1 MQIYVLASIAL
12 AAVSAVQAKD
22 VADWEDCSK
31 DGSVCK
37 VSTSKCVK
45 HSDYYSQCMPAVLPT
60 GALCGQNDGTSVWK
74 YDNHCSPGET
84 CQATTSINFH
94 CRSTAT
100 AAPTTAPPT
109 STVLLVND
117 WEDCSKANAKCR
129 VSTSTCVKHSDYFSQ
144 CMPATL
150 PTGGLCGQVDGT
162 NNWKYYHCITGETCK
177 ANGKDSH
184 CTK

>member
-1 MQIYVLASIAL
+1 MPGNYQHQLPLQIYGDS
-12 AAVSAVQAKD
+12 
-22 VADWEDCSK
+22 CSY
-31 DGSVCK
+31 DGS
-37 VSTSKCVK
+37 
-45 HSDYYSQCMPAVLPT
+45 
-60 GALCGQNDGTSVWK
+60 
-74 YDNHCSPGET
+74 
-84 CQATTSINFH
+84 
-94 CRSTAT
+94 
-100 AAPTTAPPT
+100 PT